1 MIRVTM
7 ACVPLLLLSACGGES
22 DTPLQK
28 DNTAEPN
35 TPTTQ
40 QQNSDCGANF
50 TAERSLNQ
58 FEFSSVFWH
67 AESEALQP
75 KPEFRLYAD
84 KHSLGATHT
93 LSSEKAPCMLAA
105 AAFGSTSAETWQG
118 ASNSS
123 FKQGELYYYAPE
135 LIFNT
140 PLPDFTSLADWR
152 NKGQPDTIS
161 QPFDAAQL
169 TIHYRDQDN
178 NLITFGN
185 QNTNTTAVKLTC
197 NSSTLDL
204 TLRVQS
210 VASNAVNKLDP
221 AFCEEKQV
229 GLERETHCLSVGVNQ
244 DIGLENCKFD
254 LTNVILPDQF
264 GNKST
269 VKVAGILSFAASN
282 ATLRVDQLE
291 L

>member
-7 ACVPLLLLSACGGES
+7 ATVPLLLLSACGGES

-28 DNTAEPN
+28 DNTAQPN

-40 QQNSDCGANF
+40 QPSNDCGANF

-67 AESEALQP
+67 ADSEVLQP

-93 LSSEKAPCMLAA
+93 LSSDETLCMLSAA
-105 AAFGSTSAETWQG
+105 VFGSTSAETWQG

-123 FKQGELYYYAPE
+123 FKQGELFYYAPE

-152 NKGQPDTIS
+152 NKGQPSTVS
-161 QPFDAAQL
+161 QPIEAVKL
-169 TIHYRDQDN
+169 TIHYRDRDN
-178 NLITFGN
+178 NLITFGD
-185 QNTNTTAVKLTC
+185 QNTTAAKLVC
-197 NSSTLDL
+197 NNSTLDL
-204 TLRVQS
+204 TLQVQP
-210 VASNAVNKLDP
+210 VIATAVSKMDP
-221 AFCEEKQV
+221 AYCEEKQV
-229 GLERETHCLSVGVNQ
+229 GLESETHCLAVAIVQ
-244 DIGLENCKFD
+244 ETGLENCQLD
-254 LTNVILPDQF
+254 STSAIIPDQT

-269 VKVAGILSFAASN
+269 VKIAGSLIFNSGTDAALKVN
-282 ATLRVDQLE
+282 NIKI
-291 L
+291 